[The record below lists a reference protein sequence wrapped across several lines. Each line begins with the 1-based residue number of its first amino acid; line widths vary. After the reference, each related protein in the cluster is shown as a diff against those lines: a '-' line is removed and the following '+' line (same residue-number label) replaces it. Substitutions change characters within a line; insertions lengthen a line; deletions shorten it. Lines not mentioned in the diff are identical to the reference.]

1 MTRGTDLGRALTRRS
16 QQGKSWQGC
25 HCPALHTQWRKSCAT
40 AEKSHS
46 QVQHTLTCT
55 HSGEKPQAVHNVG
68 SAHTRTDTQWRKA
81 TAKFCTRTHSGE
93 KYHIVKKRAELVC
106 TVQQSKHTSGEKHSV
121 CKRACKHNKL
131 SQFAENSINC
141 LFCEYEQTTQ
151 NQL

>member
-1 MTRGTDLGRALTRRS
+1 MTRRS

-93 KYHIVKKRAELVC
+93 KCHIVKKRTELVC
-106 TVQQSKHTSGEKHSV
+106 TVQQSKHTGGEEYDIVKKMCAVEYAHKWRKALSV
-121 CKRACKHNKL
+121 HVTRAGKRNKL
-131 SQFAENSINC
+131 SQFAEN
-141 LFCEYEQTTQ
+141 
-151 NQL
+151 